1 MYFQFLIRSSQKK
14 LKKIVNIFPNS
25 FSEAYTFLIKN
36 YKMKIGYFIQ
46 NYKRGG
52 VNTFIK
58 NLTSTNIY
66 KDKIFI
72 ISNHNNPGIKFLKIF
87 LKKYKIFNLFYFS
100 WDTILNNKFHIIII
114 NILKIVYSVFFPIS
128 FYLSNL

>member
-1 MYFQFLIRSSQKK
+1 
-14 LKKIVNIFPNS
+14 
-25 FSEAYTFLIKN
+25 
-36 YKMKIGYFIQ
+36 MKIGYFIQ

-72 ISNHNNPGIKFLKIF
+72 ISNHNNPGIKFQK
-87 LKKYKIFNLFYFS
+87 YFS
-100 WDTILNNKFHIIII
+100 K
-114 NILKIVYSVFFPIS
+114 NIKYLTYSIFS
-128 FYLSNL
+128 

>member
-1 MYFQFLIRSSQKK
+1 
-14 LKKIVNIFPNS
+14 
-25 FSEAYTFLIKN
+25 
-36 YKMKIGYFIQ
+36 MKIGYFIQ

-72 ISNHNNPGIKFLKIF
+72 ISNHNNPGIKFLKNISQ
-87 LKKYKIFNLFYFS
+87 KI
-100 WDTILNNKFHIIII
+100 
-114 NILKIVYSVFFPIS
+114 
-128 FYLSNL
+128 